1 MTYNDIYKKF
11 LIEYD
16 KADVSSSYPSLTNEE
31 IAAILDKAM
40 HALIAQKVT
49 GNNPRKVALDM
60 DSKAMS
66 DIAPLIKYFDTNYLA
81 SGDSESLVTANN
93 ELLFKF
99 GDTGTP
105 RYLLDGIIKYNDSDK
120 EVVNL
125 TTSLISDK
133 FKETIYNKPWIKQ
146 PIMYIQSSNLNDGD
160 EVIHV
165 LVDSR
170 HIDKENLNPQLYIR
184 GVYMPSEFK
193 ANQNSDEIF
202 FPIHVGAAISNVTLG
217 IQRDDQINGSY
228 CDNISSKN
236 KSYCELTAL
245 YWAWKNI
252 KKIYPD
258 LEYIGLNH
266 YRRYFSFGFI

>member
-31 IAAILDKAM
+31 IAAILNKAM
-40 HALIAQKVT
+40 YALIAQKVT

-133 FKETIYNKPWIKQ
+133 FKETIHNKPWIKQ
-146 PIMYIQSSNLNDGD
+146 PIMYIQSSNLNNGD
-160 EVIHV
+160 KVIHV
-165 LVDSR
+165 FVDSR

-193 ANQNSDEIF
+193 VNQNSDEIF
-202 FPIHVGAAISNVTLG
+202 LLSDTVCEELINLAVIFACRNVQDPRLTTVV
-217 IQRDDQINGSY
+217 QT
-228 CDNISSKN
+228 
-236 KSYCELTAL
+236 KS
-245 YWAWKNI
+245 
-252 KKIYPD
+252 
-258 LEYIGLNH
+258 LEA
-266 YRRYFSFGFI
+266 

>member
-1 MTYNDIYKKF
+1 MTYNDIYKNF

-40 HALIAQKVT
+40 YALIAQKVT

-105 RYLLDGIIKYNDSDK
+105 RYLLDGIIEYNAYDK

-133 FKETIYNKPWIKQ
+133 FKETIHNKPWIKQ

-160 EVIHV
+160 KVIHV
-165 LVDSR
+165 FVDSR
-170 HIDKENLNPQLYIR
+170 HIDKGNLNPQLYIR
-184 GVYMPSEFK
+184 GVYMPSTFKGNKNNDTEFLL
-193 ANQNSDEIF
+193 SDTVCEELINLAVIF
-202 FPIHVGAAISNVTLG
+202 ACRNVQDPRLATVV
-217 IQRDDQINGSY
+217 QT
-228 CDNISSKN
+228 
-236 KSYCELTAL
+236 KS
-245 YWAWKNI
+245 
-252 KKIYPD
+252 
-258 LEYIGLNH
+258 LEA
-266 YRRYFSFGFI
+266 

>member
-31 IAAILDKAM
+31 IAAILNKAM
-40 HALIAQKVT
+40 YALIAQKVT
-49 GNNPRKVALDM
+49 GNNPRKLALDM

-133 FKETIYNKPWIKQ
+133 FKETIHNKPWIKQ

-160 EVIHV
+160 KVIHV

-170 HIDKENLNPQLYIR
+170 HINKENLNPQLYIR

-193 ANQNSDEIF
+193 VNQNSDEIF
-202 FPIHVGAAISNVTLG
+202 LLSDTVCEELINLAVIFACRNVQDPRLTTVV
-217 IQRDDQINGSY
+217 QT
-228 CDNISSKN
+228 
-236 KSYCELTAL
+236 KS
-245 YWAWKNI
+245 
-252 KKIYPD
+252 
-258 LEYIGLNH
+258 LEA
-266 YRRYFSFGFI
+266 

>member
-31 IAAILDKAM
+31 IAAILNKAM
-40 HALIAQKVT
+40 YALIAQKVT

-66 DIAPLIKYFDTNYLA
+66 DIAPLIKYFYTNYLA
-81 SGDSESLVTANN
+81 SSDSESLVTANN

-105 RYLLDGIIKYNDSDK
+105 RYLLDGIIEYNDSDK

-133 FKETIYNKPWIKQ
+133 FKETIHNKPWIKQ
-146 PIMYIQSSNLNDGD
+146 PIMYIQSSNSNDGD

-165 LVDSR
+165 FVDSR

-193 ANQNSDEIF
+193 VNQNSDEIF
-202 FPIHVGAAISNVTLG
+202 LLSDTVCEELINLAVIFACRNVQDPRLTTVV
-217 IQRDDQINGSY
+217 QT
-228 CDNISSKN
+228 
-236 KSYCELTAL
+236 KS
-245 YWAWKNI
+245 
-252 KKIYPD
+252 
-258 LEYIGLNH
+258 LEA
-266 YRRYFSFGFI
+266 

>member
-31 IAAILDKAM
+31 IAAILNKAM
-40 HALIAQKVT
+40 YALIAQKVT

-105 RYLLDGIIKYNDSDK
+105 RYLLDGIIEYNDSDK

-133 FKETIYNKPWIKQ
+133 FKETIHNKPWIKQ
-146 PIMYIQSSNLNDGD
+146 PIMYIQSSNSNDGD

-165 LVDSR
+165 FVDSR

-184 GVYMPSEFK
+184 GVYMPSEFEV
-193 ANQNSDEIF
+193 NQNSNEIF
-202 FPIHVGAAISNVTLG
+202 LLSDTVCEELINLAVIFACRNVQDPRLTTVV
-217 IQRDDQINGSY
+217 QT
-228 CDNISSKN
+228 
-236 KSYCELTAL
+236 KS
-245 YWAWKNI
+245 
-252 KKIYPD
+252 
-258 LEYIGLNH
+258 LEA
-266 YRRYFSFGFI
+266 

>member
-1 MTYNDIYKKF
+1 MTYNDIYKNF

-40 HALIAQKVT
+40 YALIAQKVT

-66 DIAPLIKYFDTNYLA
+66 DIAPLIKYFDTQK
-81 SGDSESLVTANN
+81 SDDVSLIKANN

-99 GDTGTP
+99 GNNGTP
-105 RYLLDGIIKYNDSDK
+105 RYLLDGIIEYNDTDK

-133 FKETIYNKPWIKQ
+133 FKETVHNKPWIKQ
-146 PIMYIQSSNLNDGD
+146 PIMYIQSSNLTDGD

-170 HIDKENLNPQLYIR
+170 YINKENPNPDFQLYIR
-184 GVYMPSEFK
+184 GVYMPSTFKDNENNDTEFLL
-193 ANQNSDEIF
+193 SDTVCEELINLAVMF
-202 FPIHVGAAISNVTLG
+202 ACRNVQDPRLATV
-217 IQRDDQINGSY
+217 IQT
-228 CDNISSKN
+228 
-236 KSYCELTAL
+236 KS
-245 YWAWKNI
+245 
-252 KKIYPD
+252 
-258 LEYIGLNH
+258 LEA
-266 YRRYFSFGFI
+266 

>member
-1 MTYNDIYKKF
+1 MTYNDIYKNF

-40 HALIAQKVT
+40 YALIAQKVT

-66 DIAPLIKYFDTNYLA
+66 DIAPLIKYFDTQK
-81 SGDSESLVTANN
+81 SDDESLIKANN

-99 GDTGTP
+99 GDNGTP
-105 RYLLDGIIKYNDSDK
+105 RYLLDGIIKYNDTDK

-133 FKETIYNKPWIKQ
+133 FKETVHNKPWIKQ

-160 EVIHV
+160 KVIHV

-170 HIDKENLNPQLYIR
+170 HINKEDDNPNFQLYIR
-184 GVYMPSEFK
+184 GVYMPSTFKGNENNDTEFLL
-193 ANQNSDEIF
+193 SDTVCEELINLAVIF
-202 FPIHVGAAISNVTLG
+202 ACRNVQDPRLATVV
-217 IQRDDQINGSY
+217 QT
-228 CDNISSKN
+228 
-236 KSYCELTAL
+236 KS
-245 YWAWKNI
+245 
-252 KKIYPD
+252 
-258 LEYIGLNH
+258 LEA
-266 YRRYFSFGFI
+266 

>member
-31 IAAILDKAM
+31 IAAILNKAM
-40 HALIAQKVT
+40 YALIAQKVT

-133 FKETIYNKPWIKQ
+133 FKETIHNKPWIKQ
-146 PIMYIQSSNLNDGD
+146 PIMYIQSSNSNDGD

-165 LVDSR
+165 FVDSR

-184 GVYMPSEFK
+184 GVYMPSEFGV
-193 ANQNSDEIF
+193 NQNSDEIF
-202 FPIHVGAAISNVTLG
+202 LLSDTVCEELINLAVIFACRNVQDPRLTTVV
-217 IQRDDQINGSY
+217 QT
-228 CDNISSKN
+228 
-236 KSYCELTAL
+236 KS
-245 YWAWKNI
+245 
-252 KKIYPD
+252 
-258 LEYIGLNH
+258 LEA
-266 YRRYFSFGFI
+266 

>member
-31 IAAILDKAM
+31 IAAILNKAM

-105 RYLLDGIIKYNDSDK
+105 RYLLDGIIEYNDSDK

-133 FKETIYNKPWIKQ
+133 FKETIHNKPWIKQ
-146 PIMYIQSSNLNDGD
+146 PIMYIQSSNSNDGD

-165 LVDSR
+165 FVDSR

-184 GVYMPSEFK
+184 GVYMPSEFEV
-193 ANQNSDEIF
+193 NQNSNEIF
-202 FPIHVGAAISNVTLG
+202 LLSDTVCEELINLAVIFACRNVQDPRLTTVV
-217 IQRDDQINGSY
+217 QT
-228 CDNISSKN
+228 
-236 KSYCELTAL
+236 KS
-245 YWAWKNI
+245 
-252 KKIYPD
+252 
-258 LEYIGLNH
+258 LEA
-266 YRRYFSFGFI
+266 

>member
-31 IAAILDKAM
+31 IAAILNKAM
-40 HALIAQKVT
+40 YALIAQKVT

-81 SGDSESLVTANN
+81 SSDSESLVTANN

-105 RYLLDGIIKYNDSDK
+105 QYLLDGIIKYNDSDK

-133 FKETIYNKPWIKQ
+133 FKETIHNKPWIKQ
-146 PIMYIQSSNLNDGD
+146 PIMYIQSSNSNDGD

-165 LVDSR
+165 FVDSR

-184 GVYMPSEFK
+184 GVYMPSEFEV
-193 ANQNSDEIF
+193 NQNSNEIF
-202 FPIHVGAAISNVTLG
+202 LLSDTVCEELINLAVIFACRNVQDPRLTTVV
-217 IQRDDQINGSY
+217 QT
-228 CDNISSKN
+228 
-236 KSYCELTAL
+236 KS
-245 YWAWKNI
+245 
-252 KKIYPD
+252 
-258 LEYIGLNH
+258 LEA
-266 YRRYFSFGFI
+266 

>member
-31 IAAILDKAM
+31 IAAILNKAM
-40 HALIAQKVT
+40 YALIAQKVT

-66 DIAPLIKYFDTNYLA
+66 DIAQLIKYFDTNYLA

-133 FKETIYNKPWIKQ
+133 FKETIHNKPWIKQ
-146 PIMYIQSSNLNDGD
+146 PIMYIQSSNSNDGD

-184 GVYMPSEFK
+184 GVYMPSEFEV
-193 ANQNSDEIF
+193 NQNPDEIF
-202 FPIHVGAAISNVTLG
+202 LLSDTVCEELINLAVIFACRNVQDPRLTTVV
-217 IQRDDQINGSY
+217 QT
-228 CDNISSKN
+228 
-236 KSYCELTAL
+236 KS
-245 YWAWKNI
+245 
-252 KKIYPD
+252 
-258 LEYIGLNH
+258 LEA
-266 YRRYFSFGFI
+266 

>member
-31 IAAILDKAM
+31 IAAILNKAM
-40 HALIAQKVT
+40 YALIAQKVT

-99 GDTGTP
+99 GDTGIP
-105 RYLLDGIIKYNDSDK
+105 RYLLDGIIKYNDSNK

-133 FKETIYNKPWIKQ
+133 FKETIHNKPWIKQ

-160 EVIHV
+160 KVIHV
-165 LVDSR
+165 FVDSR

-184 GVYMPSEFK
+184 GVYMPSEFEV
-193 ANQNSDEIF
+193 NQNSDEIF
-202 FPIHVGAAISNVTLG
+202 LLSDTVCEELINLAVIFACRNVQDPRLTTVV
-217 IQRDDQINGSY
+217 QT
-228 CDNISSKN
+228 
-236 KSYCELTAL
+236 KS
-245 YWAWKNI
+245 
-252 KKIYPD
+252 
-258 LEYIGLNH
+258 LEA
-266 YRRYFSFGFI
+266 

>member
-31 IAAILDKAM
+31 IAAILNKAM
-40 HALIAQKVT
+40 YALIAQKVT

-105 RYLLDGIIKYNDSDK
+105 RYLLDGIIEYNDSNK

-133 FKETIYNKPWIKQ
+133 FKETIHNKPWIKQ
-146 PIMYIQSSNLNDGD
+146 PIMYIQSSNSNDGD
-160 EVIHV
+160 KVIHV

-184 GVYMPSEFK
+184 GVYMPSEFTV
-193 ANQNSDEIF
+193 NQNSDEIF
-202 FPIHVGAAISNVTLG
+202 LLSDTVCEELINLAVIFACRNVQDPRLTTVV
-217 IQRDDQINGSY
+217 QT
-228 CDNISSKN
+228 
-236 KSYCELTAL
+236 KS
-245 YWAWKNI
+245 
-252 KKIYPD
+252 
-258 LEYIGLNH
+258 LEA
-266 YRRYFSFGFI
+266 

>member
-1 MTYNDIYKKF
+1 MTYKDIYTKF

-40 HALIAQKVT
+40 YALIAQKVT

-66 DIAPLIKYFDTNYLA
+66 DIAPLIKYFDTKK
-81 SGDSESLVTANN
+81 SDGESLIKADN

-99 GDTGTP
+99 GDNGTP
-105 RYLLDGIIKYNDSDK
+105 RYLLDGIIKYNDTDK

-133 FKETIYNKPWIKQ
+133 FKETVHNKPWIKQ

-160 EVIHV
+160 EIIHV

-170 HIDKENLNPQLYIR
+170 YIDKENPNPNFQLYIR
-184 GVYMPSEFK
+184 GVYMPSTFKGNENNETEFLL
-193 ANQNSDEIF
+193 SDTVCEELINLAVIF
-202 FPIHVGAAISNVTLG
+202 ACRNVQDPRLATVV
-217 IQRDDQINGSY
+217 QT
-228 CDNISSKN
+228 
-236 KSYCELTAL
+236 KS
-245 YWAWKNI
+245 
-252 KKIYPD
+252 
-258 LEYIGLNH
+258 LEA
-266 YRRYFSFGFI
+266 

>member
-31 IAAILDKAM
+31 IAAILNKAM
-40 HALIAQKVT
+40 YALIAQKVT
-49 GNNPRKVALDM
+49 GNNPRKIALDM

-133 FKETIYNKPWIKQ
+133 FKETIHNKPWIKQ
-146 PIMYIQSSNLNDGD
+146 PIMYIQSSNSNDGD

-165 LVDSR
+165 FVDSR

-193 ANQNSDEIF
+193 VNQNSDEIF
-202 FPIHVGAAISNVTLG
+202 LLSDTVCEELINLAVIFACRNVQDPRLTTVV
-217 IQRDDQINGSY
+217 QT
-228 CDNISSKN
+228 
-236 KSYCELTAL
+236 KS
-245 YWAWKNI
+245 
-252 KKIYPD
+252 
-258 LEYIGLNH
+258 LEA
-266 YRRYFSFGFI
+266 

>member
-1 MTYNDIYKKF
+1 MTYKDIYTKF

-40 HALIAQKVT
+40 YALIAQKIT

-66 DIAPLIKYFDTNYLA
+66 DIAPLIKYFDTKK
-81 SGDSESLVTANN
+81 SDDESLIKANN

-99 GDTGTP
+99 GDNGTP
-105 RYLLDGIIKYNDSDK
+105 RYLLDGIIKYNDTDK

-133 FKETIYNKPWIKQ
+133 FKETVHNKPWIKQ

-160 EVIHV
+160 EIIHV

-170 HIDKENLNPQLYIR
+170 YIDKENPNPNFQLYIR
-184 GVYMPSEFK
+184 GVYMPSTFKGNENNETEFLL
-193 ANQNSDEIF
+193 SDTVCEELINLAVIF
-202 FPIHVGAAISNVTLG
+202 ACRNVQDPRLATVV
-217 IQRDDQINGSY
+217 QT
-228 CDNISSKN
+228 
-236 KSYCELTAL
+236 KS
-245 YWAWKNI
+245 
-252 KKIYPD
+252 
-258 LEYIGLNH
+258 LEA
-266 YRRYFSFGFI
+266 

>member
-31 IAAILDKAM
+31 IAAILNKAM
-40 HALIAQKVT
+40 YALIAQKIT

-81 SGDSESLVTANN
+81 SSDSESLVTANN

-105 RYLLDGIIKYNDSDK
+105 RYLLDGIIEYNDSDK

-133 FKETIYNKPWIKQ
+133 FKETIHNKPWIKQ
-146 PIMYIQSSNLNDGD
+146 PIMYIQSSNSNDGD

-165 LVDSR
+165 FVDSR

-184 GVYMPSEFK
+184 GVYMPSEFEV
-193 ANQNSDEIF
+193 NQNSNEIF
-202 FPIHVGAAISNVTLG
+202 LLSDTVCEELINLAVIFACRNVQDPRLTTVV
-217 IQRDDQINGSY
+217 QT
-228 CDNISSKN
+228 
-236 KSYCELTAL
+236 KS
-245 YWAWKNI
+245 
-252 KKIYPD
+252 
-258 LEYIGLNH
+258 LEA
-266 YRRYFSFGFI
+266 

>member
-31 IAAILDKAM
+31 IAAILNKAM
-40 HALIAQKVT
+40 YALIAQKVT

-66 DIAPLIKYFDTNYLA
+66 DIAPLIKYFDTNYLT
-81 SGDSESLVTANN
+81 SSDSESLVTANN

-133 FKETIYNKPWIKQ
+133 FKETIHNKPWIKQ

-160 EVIHV
+160 KVIHV
-165 LVDSR
+165 FVDSR

-184 GVYMPSEFK
+184 GVYMPSEFTV
-193 ANQNSDEIF
+193 NQNSDEIF
-202 FPIHVGAAISNVTLG
+202 LLSDTVCEELINLAVIFACRNVQDPRLATVV
-217 IQRDDQINGSY
+217 QT
-228 CDNISSKN
+228 
-236 KSYCELTAL
+236 KS
-245 YWAWKNI
+245 
-252 KKIYPD
+252 
-258 LEYIGLNH
+258 LEA
-266 YRRYFSFGFI
+266 

>member
-31 IAAILDKAM
+31 IAAILNKAM

-133 FKETIYNKPWIKQ
+133 FKETIHNKPWIKQ
-146 PIMYIQSSNLNDGD
+146 PIVYIQSSNSNDGD

-165 LVDSR
+165 FVDSR
-170 HIDKENLNPQLYIR
+170 HINKENLNPQLYIR
-184 GVYMPSEFK
+184 GVYMPSEFEV
-193 ANQNSDEIF
+193 NQNSNEIF
-202 FPIHVGAAISNVTLG
+202 LLSDTVCEELINLAVIFACRNVQDPRLTTVV
-217 IQRDDQINGSY
+217 QT
-228 CDNISSKN
+228 
-236 KSYCELTAL
+236 KS
-245 YWAWKNI
+245 
-252 KKIYPD
+252 
-258 LEYIGLNH
+258 LEA
-266 YRRYFSFGFI
+266 

>member
-1 MTYNDIYKKF
+1 MTYNDIYKNF

-40 HALIAQKVT
+40 YALIAQKVT

-66 DIAPLIKYFDTNYLA
+66 DIAPLIKYFDTKKSDDEL
-81 SGDSESLVTANN
+81 LIKANN

-99 GDTGTP
+99 GDNGTP
-105 RYLLDGIIKYNDSDK
+105 RYLLDGIIKYNDTDK

-133 FKETIYNKPWIKQ
+133 FKETVHNKPWIKQ

-165 LVDSR
+165 LVDSKY
-170 HIDKENLNPQLYIR
+170 INKENLNPQLYIR
-184 GVYMPSEFK
+184 GVYMPSTFKGNENNETEFLL
-193 ANQNSDEIF
+193 SDTVCEELINLAVIF
-202 FPIHVGAAISNVTLG
+202 ACRNVQDPRLATVV
-217 IQRDDQINGSY
+217 QT
-228 CDNISSKN
+228 
-236 KSYCELTAL
+236 KS
-245 YWAWKNI
+245 
-252 KKIYPD
+252 
-258 LEYIGLNH
+258 LEA
-266 YRRYFSFGFI
+266 

>member
-31 IAAILDKAM
+31 IAAILNKAM
-40 HALIAQKVT
+40 YALIAQKVT
-49 GNNPRKVALDM
+49 GNNPRKIALDM

-81 SGDSESLVTANN
+81 SNNSESLVTANN

-99 GDTGTP
+99 GDTGIP

-133 FKETIYNKPWIKQ
+133 FKETIHNKPWIKQ
-146 PIMYIQSSNLNDGD
+146 PIMYIQSSNSNDGD

-165 LVDSR
+165 FVDSR

-184 GVYMPSEFK
+184 GVYMPSEFTV
-193 ANQNSDEIF
+193 NQNSDEIF
-202 FPIHVGAAISNVTLG
+202 LLSDTVCEELINLAVIFACRNVQDPRLTTVV
-217 IQRDDQINGSY
+217 QT
-228 CDNISSKN
+228 
-236 KSYCELTAL
+236 KS
-245 YWAWKNI
+245 
-252 KKIYPD
+252 
-258 LEYIGLNH
+258 LEA
-266 YRRYFSFGFI
+266 

>member
-31 IAAILDKAM
+31 IAAILNKAM
-40 HALIAQKVT
+40 YALIAQKVT

-105 RYLLDGIIKYNDSDK
+105 RYLLDGLIKYNDSDK

-133 FKETIYNKPWIKQ
+133 FKETIHNKPWIKQ

-160 EVIHV
+160 KVIHV
-165 LVDSR
+165 FVDSR

-184 GVYMPSEFK
+184 GVYMPSEFEV
-193 ANQNSDEIF
+193 NQNSDEIF
-202 FPIHVGAAISNVTLG
+202 LLSDTVCEELINLAVIFACRNVQDPRLTTVV
-217 IQRDDQINGSY
+217 QT
-228 CDNISSKN
+228 
-236 KSYCELTAL
+236 KS
-245 YWAWKNI
+245 
-252 KKIYPD
+252 
-258 LEYIGLNH
+258 LEA
-266 YRRYFSFGFI
+266 

>member
-31 IAAILDKAM
+31 IAAILNKAM
-40 HALIAQKVT
+40 YALIAQKVT

-81 SGDSESLVTANN
+81 SGDSESLITANN

-133 FKETIYNKPWIKQ
+133 FKETIHNKPWIKQ
-146 PIMYIQSSNLNDGD
+146 PIMYIQSSNSNDGD

-184 GVYMPSEFK
+184 GVYMPSEFTV
-193 ANQNSDEIF
+193 NQNSDEIF
-202 FPIHVGAAISNVTLG
+202 LLSDTVCEELINLAVIFACRNVQDPRLTTVV
-217 IQRDDQINGSY
+217 QT
-228 CDNISSKN
+228 
-236 KSYCELTAL
+236 KS
-245 YWAWKNI
+245 
-252 KKIYPD
+252 
-258 LEYIGLNH
+258 LEA
-266 YRRYFSFGFI
+266 

>member
-1 MTYNDIYKKF
+1 MTYNDIYKNF

-40 HALIAQKVT
+40 YALIAQKVT

-66 DIAPLIKYFDTNYLA
+66 DIAPLIKYFDTKK
-81 SGDSESLVTANN
+81 SDDESLIKANN

-99 GDTGTP
+99 GDNGTP
-105 RYLLDGIIKYNDSDK
+105 RYLLDGIIKYNDTDK

-133 FKETIYNKPWIKQ
+133 FKETVHNKPWIKQ

-165 LVDSR
+165 LVDGKY
-170 HIDKENLNPQLYIR
+170 INKENLNPQLYIR
-184 GVYMPSEFK
+184 GVYMPSTFK
-193 ANQNSDEIF
+193 ANENNEAEFLLSDTVCEELINLAVIF
-202 FPIHVGAAISNVTLG
+202 ACRNVQDPRLATVV
-217 IQRDDQINGSY
+217 QT
-228 CDNISSKN
+228 
-236 KSYCELTAL
+236 KS
-245 YWAWKNI
+245 
-252 KKIYPD
+252 
-258 LEYIGLNH
+258 LEA
-266 YRRYFSFGFI
+266 

>member
-1 MTYNDIYKKF
+1 MTYNDIYKNF

-40 HALIAQKVT
+40 YALIAQKVT

-81 SGDSESLVTANN
+81 SDGSESLVTANN

-99 GDTGTP
+99 GNTGTP

-133 FKETIYNKPWIKQ
+133 FKETIHNKPWIKQ
-146 PIMYIQSSNLNDGD
+146 PIMYVQSSNSNDGD

-165 LVDSR
+165 FVDSR

-184 GVYMPSEFK
+184 GVYMPYEFK
-193 ANQNSDEIF
+193 VNQNSDEIF
-202 FPIHVGAAISNVTLG
+202 LLSDTVCEELINLAVIFACRNVQDPRLTTVV
-217 IQRDDQINGSY
+217 QT
-228 CDNISSKN
+228 
-236 KSYCELTAL
+236 KS
-245 YWAWKNI
+245 
-252 KKIYPD
+252 
-258 LEYIGLNH
+258 LEA
-266 YRRYFSFGFI
+266 

>member
-31 IAAILDKAM
+31 IAAILNKAM

-133 FKETIYNKPWIKQ
+133 FKETIHNKPWIKQ
-146 PIMYIQSSNLNDGD
+146 PIMYIQSSNSNDGD

-165 LVDSR
+165 FVDSR

-184 GVYMPSEFK
+184 GVYMPSEFGV
-193 ANQNSDEIF
+193 NQNSDEIF
-202 FPIHVGAAISNVTLG
+202 LLSDTVCEELINLAVIFACRNVQDPRLTTVV
-217 IQRDDQINGSY
+217 QT
-228 CDNISSKN
+228 
-236 KSYCELTAL
+236 KS
-245 YWAWKNI
+245 
-252 KKIYPD
+252 
-258 LEYIGLNH
+258 LEA
-266 YRRYFSFGFI
+266 

>member
-1 MTYNDIYKKF
+1 MTYNDIYKNF

-31 IAAILDKAM
+31 IAAILNKAM
-40 HALIAQKVT
+40 YALIAQKVT
-49 GNNPRKVALDM
+49 GNNPRKIALDM

-81 SGDSESLVTANN
+81 SSDSESLVTANN

-105 RYLLDGIIKYNDSDK
+105 RYLLDGIIKYNNSDK

-133 FKETIYNKPWIKQ
+133 FKETIHNKPWIKQ

-160 EVIHV
+160 KVIHV

-193 ANQNSDEIF
+193 VNQNSDEIF
-202 FPIHVGAAISNVTLG
+202 LLSDTVCEELINLAVIFACRNVQDPRLTTVV
-217 IQRDDQINGSY
+217 QT
-228 CDNISSKN
+228 
-236 KSYCELTAL
+236 KS
-245 YWAWKNI
+245 
-252 KKIYPD
+252 
-258 LEYIGLNH
+258 LEA
-266 YRRYFSFGFI
+266 

>member
-1 MTYNDIYKKF
+1 MTYNDIYKNF

-31 IAAILDKAM
+31 IAAILNKAM
-40 HALIAQKVT
+40 YALIAQKVT

-66 DIAPLIKYFDTNYLA
+66 DIAPLIKYFDTNHLT

-99 GDTGTP
+99 GNTGTP

-133 FKETIYNKPWIKQ
+133 FKETIHNKPWIKQ
-146 PIMYIQSSNLNDGD
+146 PIMYIQSSNSNDGD

-165 LVDSR
+165 FVDSR

-184 GVYMPSEFK
+184 GVYMPSEFEV
-193 ANQNSDEIF
+193 NQNSNEIF
-202 FPIHVGAAISNVTLG
+202 LLSDTVCEELINLAVIFACRNVQDPRLTTVV
-217 IQRDDQINGSY
+217 QT
-228 CDNISSKN
+228 
-236 KSYCELTAL
+236 KS
-245 YWAWKNI
+245 
-252 KKIYPD
+252 
-258 LEYIGLNH
+258 LEA
-266 YRRYFSFGFI
+266 

>member
-31 IAAILDKAM
+31 IAAILNKAM

-99 GDTGTP
+99 GNTGTP

-133 FKETIYNKPWIKQ
+133 FKETIHNKPWIKQ
-146 PIMYIQSSNLNDGD
+146 PIMYIQSSNSNDGD

-165 LVDSR
+165 FVDSR

-184 GVYMPSEFK
+184 GVYMPSEFGV
-193 ANQNSDEIF
+193 NQNSDEIF
-202 FPIHVGAAISNVTLG
+202 LLSDTVCEELINLAVIFACRNVQDPRLAT
-217 IQRDDQINGSY
+217 IVQT
-228 CDNISSKN
+228 
-236 KSYCELTAL
+236 KS
-245 YWAWKNI
+245 
-252 KKIYPD
+252 
-258 LEYIGLNH
+258 LEA
-266 YRRYFSFGFI
+266 

>member
-31 IAAILDKAM
+31 IAAILNKAM
-40 HALIAQKVT
+40 YALIAQKVT

-66 DIAPLIKYFDTNYLA
+66 DIAPLIKYFNTNYLA

-93 ELLFKF
+93 ELLFEF

-105 RYLLDGIIKYNDSDK
+105 RYLLDGIIEYNDSDK

-133 FKETIYNKPWIKQ
+133 FKETIHNKPWIKQ
-146 PIMYIQSSNLNDGD
+146 PIMYIQSSNSNNGD

-165 LVDSR
+165 FVDSR

-184 GVYMPSEFK
+184 GVYMPSEFEV
-193 ANQNSDEIF
+193 NQNSNEIF
-202 FPIHVGAAISNVTLG
+202 LLSDTVCEELINLAVIFACRNVQDPRLTTVV
-217 IQRDDQINGSY
+217 QT
-228 CDNISSKN
+228 
-236 KSYCELTAL
+236 KS
-245 YWAWKNI
+245 
-252 KKIYPD
+252 
-258 LEYIGLNH
+258 LEA
-266 YRRYFSFGFI
+266 

>member
-1 MTYNDIYKKF
+1 MTYNDIYKNF

-40 HALIAQKVT
+40 YALIAQKVT

-66 DIAPLIKYFDTNYLA
+66 DIASLIKYFDTEK
-81 SGDSESLVTANN
+81 SDDESLIKANN

-99 GDTGTP
+99 GDNGTP
-105 RYLLDGIIKYNDSDK
+105 RYLLDGIIEYNDTDK

-133 FKETIYNKPWIKQ
+133 FKETVHNKPWIKQ

-160 EVIHV
+160 EIIHV

-170 HIDKENLNPQLYIR
+170 YIDKENFNPQLYIR
-184 GVYMPSEFK
+184 GVYMPSTFKGNKNNETEFLL
-193 ANQNSDEIF
+193 SDTVCEELINLAVIF
-202 FPIHVGAAISNVTLG
+202 ACRNVQDPRLATVV
-217 IQRDDQINGSY
+217 QT
-228 CDNISSKN
+228 
-236 KSYCELTAL
+236 KS
-245 YWAWKNI
+245 
-252 KKIYPD
+252 
-258 LEYIGLNH
+258 LEA
-266 YRRYFSFGFI
+266 